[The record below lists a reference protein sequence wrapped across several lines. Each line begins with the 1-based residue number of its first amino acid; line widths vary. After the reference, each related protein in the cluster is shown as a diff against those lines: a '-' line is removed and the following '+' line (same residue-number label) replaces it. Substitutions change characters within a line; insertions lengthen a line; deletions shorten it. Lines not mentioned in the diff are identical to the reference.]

1 MIKKALSQRFGSTK
15 VVPNLSTIDGRVRWT
30 AKTYGL
36 GYQTQDMS
44 TINTLSLLLD
54 VVNGPFADLAKQS
67 EFFYFLTLDPL
78 VLLALGTDGDNPLV
92 DPQTYKLDFLRTLA
106 ETPLE
111 EWVEENLANLALL
124 CLLP

>member
-15 VVPNLSTIDGRVRWT
+15 VVPNLSSIDGRVRWT

-36 GYQTQDMS
+36 RYQTQDMS
-44 TINTLSLLLD
+44 TIDTLSLLLD
-54 VVNGPFADLAKQS
+54 VVSGPFAHLAKQS

-92 DPQTYKLDFLRTLA
+92 DPQTYKLDFLRTLV
-106 ETPLE
+106 ETPIE
-111 EWVEENLANLALL
+111 EWVEENLANLTLL